1 MQGHQVLLVGH
12 LPPGVDTVKGGALW
26 LPQYEQR
33 FAATVL
39 AYADVIVG
47 QLYGY
52 LHREHF
58 SVMHSHEPSRVVNRG
73 ENGAGGL
80 VGGGEGE
87 EGWVYVREGPMDTQ
101 EDEEEV
107 RELKTQQIRRR
118 LYDDVS
124 GISMPVT
131 VPAEQG
137 PSHAVASSTRTS
149 SSSSSSSKQH
159 LPVRGAD
166 GASWAASRKQKVG
179 SEDAARGKPGPRSAF
194 DWLLGL
200 RRGRGRRA
208 TGDPSG
214 TASAILISPSL
225 SPVLKNRPAFRAFKY
240 DRSAVLLDYT
250 EHTANLH
257 VSRCCASSH
266 WGAGRDVTMWCK
278 LTASFMFILAFT
290 C

>member
-1 MQGHQVLLVGH
+1 MLLAGH

-58 SVMHSHEPSRVVNRG
+58 SVMHSHEPSRVDEMG
-73 ENGAGGL
+73 ENG
-80 VGGGEGE
+80 GEGLKWE
-87 EGWVYVREGPMDTQ
+87 KEGVEKWVYVREGPKDIQ
-101 EDEEEV
+101 EDEEEEGEED
-107 RELKTQQIRRR
+107 REMVAGQKGRR
-118 LYDDVS
+118 LQDIVS
-124 GISMPVT
+124 GISMPVN
-131 VPAEQG
+131 VPVEQDPG
-137 PSHAVASSTRTS
+137 DAAS
-149 SSSSSSSKQH
+149 SSSTTGSSKPQV
-159 LPVRGAD
+159 PGRPMNA
-166 GASWAASRKQKVG
+166 ASWMASRKQRVG
-179 SEDAARGKPGPRSAF
+179 PGARRGAPSPRSAVG
-194 DWLLGL
+194 WLLGL

-240 DRSAVLLDYT
+240 DRSAVLQDYT

-257 VSRCCASSH
+257 VSQCGASARWAVRC
-266 WGAGRDVTMWCK
+266 
-278 LTASFMFILAFT
+278 LAD
-290 C
+290 